1 MNHNRFY
8 PAFIG
13 SCLGV
18 IVARVYVEA
27 GLPLRII
34 IYGRVLHHADYGIA
48 LLIITIASILGAKA
62 IGSRIPWRPMSGV
75 IGFSAALVA
84 DEINIFMNFGRRYTL
99 TLYNSP
105 VNVIADLILAL
116 SLLAVARMSSLSG
129 QRQIELLHGAIVKT
143 VNRKLL
149 YYSAPLLT

>member
-34 IYGRVLHHADYGIA
+34 IYGRVLHQVDYGIA
-48 LLIITIASILGAKA
+48 LLIITLAAILGATA
-62 IGSRIPWRPMSGV
+62 IGSRIPWRLISGA
-75 IGFSAALVA
+75 IGFSVALVI

-99 TLYNSP
+99 TLYNNP
-105 VNVIADLILAL
+105 VNVIADLILVL
-116 SLLAVARMSSLSG
+116 SLLVVARMPFHSRTG
-129 QRQIELLHGAIVKT
+129 HIELIEAME
-143 VNRKLL
+143 R
-149 YYSAPLLT
+149 PLK

>member
-18 IVARVYVEA
+18 IVARVYVEG

-48 LLIITIASILGAKA
+48 LLILTIAAIQGAKA
-62 IGSRIPWRPMSGV
+62 IGSGIPWRLISGV
-75 IGFSAALVA
+75 MGFSVALVI

-99 TLYNSP
+99 TLYNNP
-105 VNVIADLILAL
+105 VNVIADLTLIL
-116 SLLAVARMSSLSG
+116 SLLVVARMPFHSRTG
-129 QRQIELLHGAIVKT
+129 HIELIEAIE
-143 VNRKLL
+143 R
-149 YYSAPLLT
+149 PLK

>member
-1 MNHNRFY
+1 MNHNRFC

-18 IVARVYVEA
+18 IVARFYVEA

-48 LLIITIASILGAKA
+48 LLIITLAAILGAKA
-62 IGSRIPWRPMSGV
+62 VGSRIPWRLISGV
-75 IGFSAALVA
+75 VGFSVALVI

-99 TLYNSP
+99 TLYNNP
-105 VNVIADLILAL
+105 VNVIADLILVL
-116 SLLAVARMSSLSG
+116 SLLVVARMPFHSRTG
-129 QRQIELLHGAIVKT
+129 YIELIEAME
-143 VNRKLL
+143 R
-149 YYSAPLLT
+149 PLK

>member
-34 IYGRVLHHADYGIA
+34 IYGRVLHHVDYGIA
-48 LLIITIASILGAKA
+48 LLVLTIAAILGTRA
-62 IGSRIPWRPMSGV
+62 IGSRIPWRPISGA
-75 IGFSAALVA
+75 IGFSVALVI

-99 TLYNSP
+99 AQYNNP
-105 VNVIADLILAL
+105 VNVIADLILVL
-116 SLLAVARMSSLSG
+116 FLLVVARMPSHS
-129 QRQIELLHGAIVKT
+129 RVRHIELIEAME
-143 VNRKLL
+143 R
-149 YYSAPLLT
+149 PLK

>member
-1 MNHNRFY
+1 MNRNRFY

-34 IYGRVLHHADYGIA
+34 IYGRVLHHVDYGIA
-48 LLIITIASILGAKA
+48 LLIITIAAVLGAKA
-62 IGSRIPWRPMSGV
+62 VGSRIPWRLISGV
-75 IGFSAALVA
+75 VGFSVALVI

-99 TLYNSP
+99 TLYNNP
-105 VNVIADLILAL
+105 VNVIADLILVL
-116 SLLAVARMSSLSG
+116 SLLVVARMPFHSRTG
-129 QRQIELLHGAIVKT
+129 YIELIEAME
-143 VNRKLL
+143 R
-149 YYSAPLLT
+149 PLK

>member
-1 MNHNRFY
+1 MNRNRFY

-34 IYGRVLHHADYGIA
+34 IYRRVRHHVDYGIA
-48 LLIITIASILGAKA
+48 LLVLTIAAILGTMA
-62 IGSRIPWRPMSGV
+62 IGARIPWRLISGV
-75 IGFSAALVA
+75 IGFSVALVI

-99 TLYNSP
+99 AQYNNP
-105 VNVIADLILAL
+105 VNVITDLILVL
-116 SLLAVARMSSLSG
+116 SLLVVARMPFHS
-129 QRQIELLHGAIVKT
+129 RVRHIELIEAME
-143 VNRKLL
+143 R
-149 YYSAPLLT
+149 PLK

>member
-1 MNHNRFY
+1 MNHNRFC

-34 IYGRVLHHADYGIA
+34 TYGRVLHHADYGIA
-48 LLIITIASILGAKA
+48 LLIIILAAILGARV
-62 IGSRIPWRPMSGV
+62 IGSRIPWRPISGA
-75 IGFSAALVA
+75 IGFSVALVI

-99 TLYNSP
+99 TLYNNP
-105 VNVIADLILAL
+105 VNVIADLILVL
-116 SLLAVARMSSLSG
+116 SLLVVARMPFHS
-129 QRQIELLHGAIVKT
+129 RVRHVELLEAME
-143 VNRKLL
+143 R
-149 YYSAPLLT
+149 PLK

>member
-18 IVARVYVEA
+18 IVARAYVEA

-34 IYGRVLHHADYGIA
+34 IYGRVLHHVDYGIA
-48 LLIITIASILGAKA
+48 LLVLTIAAILGTMA
-62 IGSRIPWRPMSGV
+62 IGARIPWRLISGV
-75 IGFSAALVA
+75 IGFSVALVI
-84 DEINIFMNFGRRYTL
+84 DEINIFMNFGRRYNL
-99 TLYNSP
+99 TLYNNP

-116 SLLAVARMSSLSG
+116 SLLGVARMPSLSG
-129 QRQIELLHGAIVKT
+129 QRQIELLHGANEKT

-149 YYSAPLLT
+149 YYSAHLLT

>member
-1 MNHNRFY
+1 MNHNRFC

-34 IYGRVLHHADYGIA
+34 TYGRVLHHADYGIA
-48 LLIITIASILGAKA
+48 LLIIILTAILGARV
-62 IGSRIPWRPMSGV
+62 IGSRIPWRPISGA
-75 IGFSAALVA
+75 IGFSVALVV

-99 TLYNSP
+99 AQYNNP
-105 VNVIADLILAL
+105 VNVIADLILVL
-116 SLLAVARMSSLSG
+116 SLLVVARMPFHS
-129 QRQIELLHGAIVKT
+129 RVRHIELIEAME
-143 VNRKLL
+143 R
-149 YYSAPLLT
+149 PLK